1 MILNPW
7 LKKIIWV
14 QCGDWRKI
22 HWLKWDE
29 MTKSK
34 IVGGMGFRDLALFN
48 DSLLAKQ
55 AWWLLKNTNSLFYK
69 VFKTCFFPNCSI
81 LETKDSRSGSY
92 AWKIILKGRD
102 MILRGSR
109 LQTGNGKSVKIWQNH
124 WLTRKHPP
132 LVSSPIIPS
141 MEEATVDTLIETK
154 TWQWNYAMIDGIFA
168 P

>member
-1 MILNPW
+1 
-7 LKKIIWV
+7 
-14 QCGDWRKI
+14 
-22 HWLKWDE
+22 
-29 MTKSK
+29 
-34 IVGGMGFRDLALFN
+34 
-48 DSLLAKQ
+48 
-55 AWWLLKNTNSLFYK
+55 
-69 VFKTCFFPNCSI
+69 
-81 LETKDSRSGSY
+81 
-92 AWKIILKGRD
+92 

-168 P
+168 PQEAKIIKTIPLALFKSDDILFWPFSKDGNIPASLVIIFKRKRQIWSKVMILRFKSNNYERGFGHYMYLTR